1 MARRH
6 MIAILRG
13 VTPDEVADIS
23 AELVS
28 AGISMIEV
36 PLNSPEPLLSV
47 QSLAQRFSDQ
57 AIIGAG
63 TVLSVDDVEQVHKAG
78 GTLIVSPNCN
88 IDVIKRTKQLG
99 MASWPGVMT
108 PTECFQ
114 ALDAGADGL
123 KFFPSELIGP
133 TGLKAMKAVL
143 PKDVPTYAVGGVTP
157 ENLAEWAKAGA
168 NGFGIGGGIYKAG
181 MGANGVRDRADKF
194 VTAYDQVFK

>member
-1 MARRH
+1 MPHRK

-13 VTPDEVADIS
+13 VKPDQVVDIGAALIS
-23 AELVS
+23 S
-28 AGISMIEV
+28 GISMIEV
-36 PLNSPEPLLSV
+36 PLNSPEPFLSV
-47 QSLAQRFSDQ
+47 QSLSQKFSDQ

-63 TVLSVDDVEQVHKAG
+63 TVLTVDDVEKVHKAG

-88 IDVIKRTKQLG
+88 IDVIKRTKELG

-108 PTECFQ
+108 PTESFQ

-143 PKDVPTYAVGGVTP
+143 PKDVPTYAVGGVSP

-168 NGFGIGGGIYKAG
+168 DGFGIGGGIYKVG
-181 MGANGVRDRADKF
+181 MGADEVRERADKF
-194 VTAYDQVFK
+194 VAAYDQVF